1 MSRCGPA
8 RAGALPATGEGSRM
22 LDDSSGDPSEEGEG
36 PVPRADAADVERL
49 AGRILGGLGLDVRVK
64 ATDTETTIQL
74 DLTGTDREYLL
85 SHRGEGLSA
94 LQYLL
99 NRIIYRGRRGKKI
112 QVDCD
117 GFRKLHEDEIVEIA
131 LRTAEK
137 AKARGEE
144 CLLSPLNPYE
154 RRLVHLALAEIG
166 GVETRSVGDGFL
178 KRIAIVPL
186 AKAGT
191 TGEPDDPS

>member
-1 MSRCGPA
+1 
-8 RAGALPATGEGSRM
+8 M
-22 LDDSSGDPSEEGEG
+22 LDDVSNDSSDGAEG
-36 PVPRADAADVERL
+36 PELRAEVSDVERL
-49 AGRILGGLGLDVRVK
+49 AGRILDGLGLDVHAK
-64 ATDTETTIQL
+64 ATDTEATIQV
-74 DLTGTDREYLL
+74 DLSGADREYLL
-85 SHRGEGLSA
+85 SRKGEGLGA

-117 GFRKLHEDEIVEIA
+117 GFRKLREDEVVEIA
-131 LRTAEK
+131 LRSAEK

-154 RRLVHLALAEIG
+154 RRLVHLALAEVG
-166 GVETRSVGDGFL
+166 GVETRSVGNGFL

-186 AKAGT
+186 VKSET
-191 TGEPDDPS
+191 SVEPDESS

>member
-1 MSRCGPA
+1 MRDDPGP
-8 RAGALPATGEGSRM
+8 
-22 LDDSSGDPSEEGEG
+22 DPSSEDETEA
-36 PVPRADAADVERL
+36 PRADAADVESL
-49 AGRILGGLGLDVRVK
+49 AGRILGGLGLDVRAK
-64 ATDTETTIQL
+64 ATDTEETIQV
-74 DLTGTDREYLL
+74 DLAGADREYLL
-85 SHRGEGLSA
+85 SHKGEGLAA

-117 GFRKLHEDEIVEIA
+117 GFRKLREDEIVEIA
-131 LRTAEK
+131 LRAAEK

-154 RRLVHLALAEIG
+154 RRLVHIALAEAG
-166 GVETRSVGDGFL
+166 GVETKSVGDGFL

-186 AKAGT
+186 AKSR
-191 TGEPDDPS
+191 TGDEPAS